1 MIKNAELNGKLMDYI
16 ERKQKETTKM
26 EKNPWNALK
35 QGDYETA
42 C

>member
-1 MIKNAELNGKLMDYI
+1 LIKNAELNGKLNEYI
-16 ERKQKETTKM
+16 NKKQRETNKSSG
-26 EKNPWNALK
+26 NAWSSLE